1 MKDRQIKITNVF
13 VNTSKFESTSVSP
26 AFKQGLVSTL
36 LNDNNSTAKHDIK
49 NNVQSSSFST
59 FFIQE
64 IITKGLRVSYKPINT
79 IFIILAQKLDNCFKK
94 CLLIVA
100 LLKSLLLEKLKQAT
114 TFSWFGTLF
123 SRPSLQ
129 FSAPI

>member
-36 LNDNNSTAKHDIK
+36 LNNNNSTAKHDIK

-114 TFSWFGTLF
+114 TFSWFGILF